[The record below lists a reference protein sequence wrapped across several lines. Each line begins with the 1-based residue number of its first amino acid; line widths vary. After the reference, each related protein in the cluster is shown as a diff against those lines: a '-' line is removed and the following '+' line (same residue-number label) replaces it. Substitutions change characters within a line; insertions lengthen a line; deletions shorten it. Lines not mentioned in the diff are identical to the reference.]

1 MAVAQESS
9 TRVKVPPDAVAG
21 ARPRRRAPGNA
32 VLLMVLAGLVL
43 LLAAYSL
50 MQDREK
56 SHLAAVA
63 SHDLRAG
70 TIIDTG
76 SLEWTEV
83 RVAEDVAATLLLRSD
98 AARVD
103 GWVAA
108 NNVTAGQLLS
118 AADLRAP
125 ATGTAL
131 RAVSIPLAL
140 ERAVAGDI
148 SAGDRV
154 DVIAARDGQA
164 SYVAVNLQVLDV
176 SGHSDGPLRSAG
188 SSWSITVAVDAD
200 TALAIAGA
208 LDTGTVS
215 VSRSTGATPAELDDG
230 AVAEKSA
237 ADN

>member
-9 TRVKVPPDAVAG
+9 TRVKVPPDAVTG
-21 ARPRRRAPGNA
+21 ARPRRRLPGNA
-32 VLLMVLAGLVL
+32 LLLMVLAGLVL
-43 LLAAYSL
+43 VLAAYSL
-50 MQDREK
+50 GRDRGE
-56 SHLAAVA
+56 SHMAAVA

-70 TIIDTG
+70 TIVDAD

-83 RVAEDVAATLLLRSD
+83 RVAEEVAATLLLRAD

-125 ATGTAL
+125 ATSSAL
-131 RAVSIPLAL
+131 RAISIPLAL

-164 SYVAVNLQVLDV
+164 SYIAVDLQVLDV
-176 SGHSDGPLRSAG
+176 TGHSDGPLRSAG
-188 SSWSITVAVDAD
+188 GSWSITVAVDAD

-208 LDTGTVS
+208 LDDGTVS
-215 VSRSTGATPAELDDG
+215 VSRSTGAAPAALDDD
-230 AVAEKSA
+230 AVAEEPK